1 MDRDIAH
8 ALAEFA
14 EQSGRGLDGLD
25 RKALFARLEE
35 RHREL
40 LAAIAWFLEE
50 RQPDGAMRIANALAR
65 FWTATARLE
74 EGSQWFGNI
83 LAAANGSEAYFGRAC
98 FEAGLVEFWRGDDDR
113 ASALHR
119 RALEVGRR
127 SGDATISA
135 LALTGLARIAL
146 RSNQLDD
153 AQQLCREALT
163 ASQGEGSPLGRAN
176 ALHVLGVAAQM
187 AGNLSDAREFMG
199 ERMVLARELGQYGG
213 IASEAANLAMVEHQL
228 GDLNRAEA
236 LVPLTPRYFACA
248 RGRPQ
253 AWPSARPVRD
263 SWIANA
269 MVGSTQ
275 PSWPHSAGS
284 SYPVP
289 PLAAIAAKGDDG
301 ARMCVAGLS
310 PQGKVASGEAWLLV
324 SGLIGEGSRAA
335 GSDITEVQFQLVTSA
350 ESWCANTSNGG
361 MRSDEATRIDVRT
374 GLGAARNVIGRAR
387 RRQSARHLQDHDPQ
401 WPWHSP
407 RVRHHVEN
415 HLHAAARRTRPGQA
429 DS

>member
-1 MDRDIAH
+1 VDRDIAH
-8 ALAEFA
+8 ALAGFA

-25 RKALFARLEE
+25 RKALFAQLEE

-40 LAAIAWFLEE
+40 LAAIAWFLDE

-65 FWTATARLE
+65 FWTATGRLE
-74 EGSQWFGNI
+74 EGSQLFGHI

-213 IASEAANLAMVEHQL
+213 IAAEAANLAMVEHQL
-228 GDLNRAEA
+228 GDLDRTEA
-236 LVPLTPRYFACA
+236 LACEALEIALRREDEWMFPYLLSRLAAVAAERRELERAATLIGAADAMMAAQGAAWPPDERPHYERTVSTLASAMGDAGFENARA
-248 RGRPQ
+248 RGQTLATHQ
-253 AWPSARPVRD
+253 AVELA
-263 SWIANA
+263 
-269 MVGSTQ
+269 
-275 PSWPHSAGS
+275 
-284 SYPVP
+284 
-289 PLAAIAAKGDDG
+289 LAAT
-301 ARMCVAGLS
+301 
-310 PQGKVASGEAWLLV
+310 PP
-324 SGLIGEGSRAA
+324 
-335 GSDITEVQFQLVTSA
+335 
-350 ESWCANTSNGG
+350 
-361 MRSDEATRIDVRT
+361 DVR
-374 GLGAARNVIGRAR
+374 
-387 RRQSARHLQDHDPQ
+387 
-401 WPWHSP
+401 
-407 RVRHHVEN
+407 
-415 HLHAAARRTRPGQA
+415 
-429 DS
+429 